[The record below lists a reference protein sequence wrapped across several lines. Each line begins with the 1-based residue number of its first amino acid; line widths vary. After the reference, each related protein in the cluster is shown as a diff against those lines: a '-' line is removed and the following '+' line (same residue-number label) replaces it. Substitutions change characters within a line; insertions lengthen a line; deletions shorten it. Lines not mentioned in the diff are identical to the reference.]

1 MLGQKK
7 SRPFGAGKW
16 LGWVYNPMPMLPR
29 ARLLWE
35 WKCEVA
41 GDDCPM
47 CALCLAFLAKSSIF
61 RWHIAQECFQVMYIA

>member
-41 GDDCPM
+41 G
-47 CALCLAFLAKSSIF
+47 KGVSEREF
-61 RWHIAQECFQVMYIA
+61 RT